1 GQTSAGRSYWFSG
14 RRRSSGMSIVSGAEA
29 LPRKNRRVAKRNV
42 EGDISPGLRTHVTQA
57 AKQIRGAH
65 KAELS
70 DVLKAD
76 RAGRLF
82 SSIIGPNG
90 TPVGPL
96 KRSSGGSSEGV
107 AALAGEFGGLLG
119 DAIRAGTGLLEG
131 SLTVLTRAWITTVM
145 EPPAK
150 PNLGM
155 SSSAEPTPEGPSQLP
170 QSAAPQMSNTT
181 VDTADLGDQAPEMP
195 TSSPEELMLRGVLR
209 QFMPML
215 LTDVNQG
222 GDGYGLARTVIA
234 LFGRSTY
241 DQASSLGKDKIMQ
254 LIKRE
259 PDPWAQ
265 VAPIEARFNRF
276 LDEFTGY
283 DETVDVQPR
292 KAVPSESGG
301 ESLGGSVGPAER
313 RVVPN
318 MFISSASSKEL
329 IVPTPSKRPS

>member
-1 GQTSAGRSYWFSG
+1 
-14 RRRSSGMSIVSGAEA
+14 MLIELGAES

-42 EGDISPGLRTHVTQA
+42 EGDISPGLRKHITQA
-57 AKQIRGAH
+57 AQQIRGAH
-65 KAELS
+65 KAELA

-82 SSIIGPNG
+82 SSIIGPHG
-90 TPVGPL
+90 TQVGPL
-96 KRSSGGSSEGV
+96 KEPPGGSGEGV
-107 AALAGEFGGLLG
+107 GALAGELGGLLS

-131 SLTVLTRAWITTVM
+131 SLTVLTQAWMTTVM

-155 SSSAEPTPEGPSQLP
+155 SSAAGPVPGGSSRLQD
-170 QSAAPQMSNTT
+170 SAAPQMPNTT
-181 VDTADLGDQAPEMP
+181 VDTAVPGDQVPEMP

-215 LTDVNQG
+215 LTAVNQG
-222 GDGYGLARTVIA
+222 GDGYGLAKTVIA
-234 LFGRSTY
+234 LFGRPTY
-241 DQASSLGKDKIMQ
+241 DQASALGKDKIMQ

-259 PDPWAQ
+259 PDLWAQ
-265 VAPIEARFNRF
+265 VAPIEARFSRF

-283 DETVDVQPR
+283 NDQADVQPR

-301 ESLGGSVGPAER
+301 ESPG
-313 RVVPN
+313 
-318 MFISSASSKEL
+318 
-329 IVPTPSKRPS
+329 